1 MANQKLQQQE
11 EEIRPIDTK
20 LKKEAPDSVAAPH
33 TDPSRDKG
41 GSGQSSC
48 VSATEISKGEKDY
61 NAVESIEK

>member
-33 TDPSRDKG
+33 TDPSRDRAVLANRLVFRL
-41 GSGQSSC
+41 QR
-48 VSATEISKGEKDY
+48 SAKARRITTRW
-61 NAVESIEK
+61 NP